1 MDSLL
6 ENMKNELKLRGYSPR
21 TRKAYLHHIQRF
33 VEYVRRPPRQ
43 LSAQEIEDYFLAL
56 AGGRG

>member
-6 ENMKNELKLRGYSPR
+6 EDVENELKLRGYSLR
-21 TRKAYLHHIQRF
+21 TRKAYLHHIRRF
-33 VEYVRRPPRQ
+33 VEHVGRPLRQ
-43 LSAQEIEDYFLAL
+43 LSAQEIEGYFLAL